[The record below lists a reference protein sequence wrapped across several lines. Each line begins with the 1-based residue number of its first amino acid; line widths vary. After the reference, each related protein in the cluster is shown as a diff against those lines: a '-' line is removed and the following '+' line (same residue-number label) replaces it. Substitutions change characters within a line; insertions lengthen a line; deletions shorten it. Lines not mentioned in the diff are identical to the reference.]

1 MNRRDFFHS
10 STGLLLGAGA
20 LDIFAPKGARAQ
32 GQKTRVVLVRHPR
45 LLATP
50 LERRRP
56 MYQALLTRGM
66 ERLFGGSATKAWG
79 QLFSARDVVGIKV
92 NCQAAR
98 ISTNVELSL
107 AIADALRSAQLPPE
121 NVIIFDRKNR
131 ELEHAG
137 YTVTPPSR
145 MGGVKVYGTD
155 ADGVG
160 YEERLTQRGSI
171 GSRLSHIVTEQCT
184 ALINAPILK
193 DHAIAGITASLKNY
207 FGVINNPNKFHSNS
221 CDPYVADLNTLPVLR
236 EKQRLIVCDCTE
248 ILYHGGPADSPNHRY
263 PCGGILL
270 GTDPLAVDTVGW
282 QLIEG
287 IRREKGL
294 PSLAEAKNPPRH
306 LFTAGRSPYLLGV
319 GEFERIE
326 LVQEILT
333 A

>member
-1 MNRRDFFHS
+1 MNRRDFLHT

-20 LDIFAPKGARAQ
+20 LSVFPDKSGRAQ
-32 GQKTRVVLVRHPR
+32 GQKARVVLVRHPR
-45 LLATP
+45 LVTTTP
-50 LERRRP
+50 EQRRP
-56 MYQALLTRGM
+56 MYQVLLTRGM
-66 ERLFGGSATKAWG
+66 ERLFGGSATKVWG

-92 NCQAAR
+92 SCQAAR
-98 ISTNVELSL
+98 IATNVELSL
-107 AIADALRSAQLPPE
+107 AIADTLRAAQLPPE
-121 NVIIFDRKNR
+121 NVIVFDRKNR
-131 ELEHAG
+131 ELENAG
-137 YTVTPPSR
+137 YTLAQEK
-145 MGGVKVYGTD
+145 GKVKVYGTD

-171 GSRLSHIVTEQCT
+171 GSRLSNIITEQCT

-193 DHAIAGITASLKNY
+193 DHAIAGITASLKNH

-270 GTDPLAVDTVGW
+270 GTDTLAVDVVGW
-282 QLIEG
+282 KLIEG
-287 IRREKGL
+287 IRKEKGL
-294 PSLAEAKNPPRH
+294 PSLEDAKNPPRH
-306 LFTAGRSPYLLGV
+306 LFTAASSPYVLGV

-326 LVQEILT
+326 LIQEIV